1 MNEIGLITRSS
12 YERDMNPLPPA
23 PICYENTVDAP
34 PFEAVWDF
42 GCVLPLREKQIPV
55 PVLQGEA
62 LIFLSQRLF
71 PMALLPDLPDAARV
85 WIHPAT
91 VPLSEDTQAALLD
104 RLGTFVDAWT
114 SHQQAVRGGVTVL
127 HDRFVVLAG
136 ARLDGA
142 DPSGCAIDDATHA
155 VSEAADALGI
165 EWVPS
170 LHVLYRTDDG
180 DIAAVSRSTFQDRVD
195 AGAVTTA
202 TPVFD
207 PSLTTLG
214 AVRDGAFEQPA
225 GQSWHANA
233 FSLPEPA

>member
-1 MNEIGLITRSS
+1 M
-12 YERDMNPLPPA
+12 PPS
-23 PICYENTVDAP
+23 C
-34 PFEAVWDF
+34 EAVW
-42 GCVLPLREKQIPV
+42 GAGPVLPLREKQILL
-55 PVLQGEA
+55 PVLQGGA
-62 LIFLSQRLF
+62 LIFLSQRLP

-91 VPLSEDTQAALLD
+91 APLSDDTQAALLD

-136 ARLDGA
+136 ARMDGA
-142 DPSGCAIDDATHA
+142 APSGCAIDDATHA

-165 EWVPS
+165 DWVPS

-180 DIAAVSRSTFQDRVD
+180 DIAAVSRSAFQDRVD
-195 AGAVTTA
+195 AGAVTSA

-207 PSLTTLG
+207 PSVTTLG

-225 GQSWHANA
+225 GRSWHANA